1 MRVHVIHGRQPLR
14 VCKRFLRR
22 LVILRCRTKCRLTH
36 LVQRTELP
44 ELEIQLET
52 RKWFEFKFLWIIM
65 MTLPLSSCKLKWQ
78 CHHNFVKQ
86 KQPSKEEFWL
96 SGRTV
101 LNCWNKY
108 SLLIF
113 YFHRFQTV
121 PEETLGQFW
130 RLPRGCFARIYFA
143 EYKFIFFSQNLKRL
157 HVKFLF
163 WMTSICQLYLFIQW
177 WKIQ

>member
-1 MRVHVIHGRQPLR
+1 
-14 VCKRFLRR
+14 
-22 LVILRCRTKCRLTH
+22 
-36 LVQRTELP
+36 
-44 ELEIQLET
+44 
-52 RKWFEFKFLWIIM
+52 M

-143 EYKFIFFSQNLKRL
+143 EYKFIFFFSKPKKASCQIFFWDDLNLSILSFYSMVEDPIKVKDHNGL
-157 HVKFLF
+157 HIHILKP
-163 WMTSICQLYLFIQW
+163 
-177 WKIQ
+177 

>member
-1 MRVHVIHGRQPLR
+1 MWTDLWLPGSTDGTEQRWRRIDIWQEFLQDL
-14 VCKRFLRR
+14 RFL
-22 LVILRCRTKCRLTH
+22 
-36 LVQRTELP
+36 
-44 ELEIQLET
+44 IQ
-52 RKWFEFKFLWIIM
+52 FSLWIIM

-143 EYKFIFFSQNLKRL
+143 EYKFIFFSQNLRRL
-157 HVKFLF
+157 HVKFCF
-163 WMTSICQLYLFIQW
+163 WMTSICQFYLFIQW